1 MEKEET
7 AFQCDLS
14 EKLTRNNDCLQT
26 TYYVKWQQTV
36 TLLICSAFS
45 RFQYILEIAFCFLFI
60 KTIDIKN
67 FDKKML

>member
-1 MEKEET
+1 MEKKET

-14 EKLTRNNDCLQT
+14 EIHTRNDCLQT

-45 RFQYILEIAFCFLFI
+45 RFQYRLEITFCFLFI
-60 KTIDIKN
+60 KTINIKN
-67 FDKKML
+67 YDKKML